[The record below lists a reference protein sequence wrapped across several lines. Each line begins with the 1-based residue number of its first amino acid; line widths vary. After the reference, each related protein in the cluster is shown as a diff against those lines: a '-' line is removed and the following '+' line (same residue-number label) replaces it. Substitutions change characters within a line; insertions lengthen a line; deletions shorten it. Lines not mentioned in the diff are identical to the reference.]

1 MTVHG
6 DEHHCDGVWIDLDAV
21 LDAAGKGLLDQA
33 ARVAASLGATG
44 LIGESDAL
52 ERTRIPDSL
61 GTLLRG
67 MPEDGSAW
75 DLALVDDPSRL
86 EEASA
91 WSARSGGQLVLSER
105 AVRWAG
111 AEGHAGIGAARA
123 VTAIWSEDA
132 EGEALELVRSSEGWT
147 GFHAGLDFAG
157 AYRAGAGALAGPIP
171 LLHPALAMALHEL
184 CRTDVERAHS
194 AERQLARWVET
205 SLRPACRSQGL
216 ERSELGR
223 AAIGIGG
230 WLPTEGVLPGQQ
242 VLKLRRPLIEF
253 AASFGLAPVA
263 KALSEAP

>member
-1 MTVHG
+1 MHG

-21 LDAAGKGLLDQA
+21 LDAAGEGLLDQA
-33 ARVAASLGATG
+33 ARVAASVGATG
-44 LIGESDAL
+44 LIGESGAL

-61 GTLLRG
+61 GTLHRG

-91 WSARSGGQLVLSER
+91 WSARTGGQLVVSEQ
-105 AVRWAG
+105 AVRCVG
-111 AEGHAGIGAARA
+111 AEGRAGIGAPGA

-132 EGEALELVRSSEGWT
+132 EGEALDLVRSSEGWT
-147 GFHAGLDFAG
+147 GFHGGLEFAG

-171 LLHPALAMALHEL
+171 LLHPALAVALHEL
-184 CRTDVERAHS
+184 CRTDVARALG

-205 SLRPACRSQGL
+205 SLLPACRSAGL
-216 ERSELGR
+216 ERPALGR

-230 WLPTEGVLPGQQ
+230 WLRSDFPIPGEKVLE
-242 VLKLRRPLIEF
+242 LRRQLIGL
-253 AASFGLAPVA
+253 AASFGLAQA
-263 KALSEAP
+263 AEALDEAV